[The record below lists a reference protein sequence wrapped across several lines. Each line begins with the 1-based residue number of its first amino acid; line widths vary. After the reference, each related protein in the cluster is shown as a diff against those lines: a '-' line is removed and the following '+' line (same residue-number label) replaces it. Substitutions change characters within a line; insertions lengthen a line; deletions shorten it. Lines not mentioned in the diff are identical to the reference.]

1 MIKILLNTVIRN
13 LYKQK
18 VYSGVNILGLATGVT
33 CTLLILIWVDYE
45 LSFDSHFKEIDQIY
59 TVYENQN
66 YADGHVFS
74 VYSSPGP
81 LAASLKKQYP
91 EVEYASRMVNTWGQL
106 ILSANGKSFV
116 ENGGKVVDPDFFK
129 IFSIPVLYGDIK
141 NMSENESAIVLSQ
154 RMSEKLFGTVD
165 PIGLKVEINSQYQF
179 VVVAVLQDAPE
190 NSSIRYDFF
199 LPFNFFKNYWEY
211 DLSDWEVNSFYTFL
225 KLRKNA
231 DDEKLAENIKFHV
244 LEKVP
249 SSNVE
254 LALQKFSEYHLYSI
268 SKDKAGSIWYVQV
281 FLFVAILILLIAC
294 FNYMNLATARS
305 EKRAKEVAIRKVV
318 GAQRKGMVAL
328 FLTESIVFTAIALG
342 LAIVLLELLLPIFG
356 DLTNRTLSLNPTNYN
371 FLFAVIAIVLATGV
385 LSGSYPAFY
394 LSSFLPIHVI
404 RGVFKQDSALLRKVL
419 VVIQFTMS
427 ITLFICTCVI
437 YRQLVFLQDSDIGY
451 NRDNIVYIEM
461 LDKFYEEYPNL
472 KNELLK
478 IPGVQW
484 VTAANQMPVNFS
496 NSTWDVD
503 WPGKSDESEQVLF
516 QLSFVDFDFIETFE
530 MDVIQGRGFS
540 TEYGEDT
547 LNFVINESAAE
558 KMGMSLTIG
567 EEIRLWNYTGSVI
580 GIVKDFNFNSLQ
592 VGVKPLLMMRNTE
605 SFKYVGIRIGNNKEP
620 IINKIRKVWSK
631 MYSDIPFNYRLL
643 EEEFDYF
650 YQAESRMGKLFISF
664 TIIAFIISCLGLY
677 GLISFIAERKARE
690 VALRKVFGANI
701 DSIYQLLFKDIF
713 KWIMLSNAIAWIIS
727 FFAME
732 WWLKGFAFRIELG
745 IGVFVLAGLLSF
757 LIAFLTIYR
766 QIATLVSSTPA
777 KILKYE

>member
-199 LPFNFFKNYWEY
+199 LPFNFFKDYWEY

-605 SFKYVGIRIGNNKEP
+605 SFKYVGIRIGNNKDP

-766 QIATLVSSTPA
+766 QIATLVSSAPA

>member
-199 LPFNFFKNYWEY
+199 LPFNFFKDYWEY

-766 QIATLVSSTPA
+766 QIATLVSSAPA